1 MSVRGSMARQLK
13 PEALERAGGFPSE
26 RANRKVERRFLN
38 RVARAHWR
46 GAHLMEPDKWAEVCP
61 PCMEL
66 TELLARRMNVR
77 FDLKDAQ
84 YAQEHPVKSRVERV
98 ARWFTRNN
106 PWRRDR

>member
-1 MSVRGSMARQLK
+1 MSVSRSMARQLK
-13 PEALERAGGFPSE
+13 PDARGAAGGTPAVAAE
-26 RANRKVERRFLN
+26 RKAERRFLN
-38 RVARAHWR
+38 RVSRAHWR
-46 GAHLMEPDKWAEVCP
+46 GAHVTDPAKWAEVCP

-98 ARWFTRNN
+98 TRWFTRNN